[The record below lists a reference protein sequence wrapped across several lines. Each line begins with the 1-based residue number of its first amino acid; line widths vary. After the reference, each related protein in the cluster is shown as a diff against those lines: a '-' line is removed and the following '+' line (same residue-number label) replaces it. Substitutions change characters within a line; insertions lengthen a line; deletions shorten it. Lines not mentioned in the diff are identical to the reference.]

1 MKYDFTTCID
11 RTSQGSKKWLLMRE
25 AKEDIQEGITP
36 LSVADLDFPMPPAV
50 VEGLKKDLDSFIC
63 GYTLPTDA
71 YFQAVQKWMRD
82 QHHWEVERD
91 WLVTTPGV
99 VPAINVFVNAFTEPG
114 DGVII
119 FQPVYGPFADQV
131 VNHQRDLTVVELI
144 NQEGSYTINF
154 EAFKEAAKDP
164 HNKAVIFCSPHN
176 PCGRIWTPKELEEV
190 AAICMEH
197 DLYLFSDEIHFD
209 LAHKEYTHHVFASL
223 SPEIAQHVIVATAPS
238 KTFNL
243 AGLQTSNI
251 FIPNSEWR
259 ERYTLMAE
267 KLNLLGSPALGLLA
281 CQHAYNTS
289 ADWKDELVEV
299 IEHNMHSARQT
310 IQEKLPKAV
319 VTPAQASYLLWVD
332 LRQYNL
338 KSDDIMELMLENDL
352 FVTDGR
358 AFGQAGDGF
367 IRIHLALPTKIAE
380 AAIDRLCQALKDY

>member
-1 MKYDFTTCID
+1 MKYDFTTCVD

-25 AKEDIQEGITP
+25 AKDKIQEGVTP

-71 YFQAVQKWMRD
+71 YFQAVHKWMIE
-82 QHHWEVERD
+82 QHGWEVERD

-99 VPAINVFVNAFTEPG
+99 VPAINVFVNAFTDPG
-114 DGVII
+114 DGIII

-131 VNHQRDLTVVELI
+131 VNHQRDLTVVNLI
-144 NQEGSYTINF
+144 NHDGAYSIDFDAF
-154 EAFKEAAKDP
+154 EKAAKDP
-164 HNKAVIFCSPHN
+164 HNKALIFCSPHN
-176 PCGRIWTPKELEEV
+176 PCGRVWTREELEQV
-190 AAICMEH
+190 ATICKSH

-209 LAHKEYTHHVFASL
+209 LIHKNFKHHVFANI
-223 SPEIAQHVIVATAPS
+223 SPEVAEHVVVATAPS

-251 FIPNSEWR
+251 FIPNREWR
-259 ERYTLMAE
+259 ERYVQTAE

-289 ADWKDELVEV
+289 ADWKEELVEV
-299 IEHNMHSARQT
+299 IEHNMQEAQQM
-310 IQEKLPKAV
+310 IQEKLPKAI
-319 VTPAQASYLLWVD
+319 VTSAQASYLLWVD
-332 LRQYNL
+332 LRAFQL
-338 KSDDIMELMLENDL
+338 TSDELMALMIEHDL

-367 IRIHLALPTKIAE
+367 IRIHLALPSKVAE
-380 AAIDRLCQALKDY
+380 AAIERLCQALKEK